1 MTIAMSERVH
11 AVSILHEAPLD
22 VLREHPEAVLDLLRV
37 AGQPAP
43 SEVAV
48 VVLDSEL
55 TEAIPSVRRADLV
68 FLLRDEDRVAR
79 HAIVVE
85 VQRDRDDDKLYAWP
99 HYVSYLHARHRVA
112 ISLLVLTFDEDV
124 CRWARKLH
132 DLGPCM
138 AFAPLVIG
146 PTDLPTIATIEQA
159 LANPDLAVL
168 TALAHLGSRD
178 TEVAG
183 RHEPEVLRV
192 FEAMLRTQ
200 RSEAR
205 QKFLSLLHGAARG
218 PLRGILERLTE
229 AYGMGALEMIYKE
242 GEAEGE
248 ARGRAEGEAKALL
261 KILRARGLA
270 IDAAAEARILATRDL
285 ALLDRWLERALVASS
300 VDEVLAH

>member
-1 MTIAMSERVH
+1 MAIAMGEGVH
-11 AVSILHEAPLD
+11 PVSIFHEAPLD

-43 SEVAV
+43 SDIAV
-48 VVLDSEL
+48 VMLDSEL
-55 TEAIPSVRRADLV
+55 AEAVPSVRRADLV
-68 FLLRDEDRVAR
+68 FLLRNQDLVAC
-79 HAIVVE
+79 HAIIVE
-85 VQRDRDDDKLYAWP
+85 VQRDRDDEKLFAWP

-112 ISLLVLTFDEDV
+112 ITLLVLTFDEDV
-124 CRWARKLH
+124 CRWARKAH

-146 PTDLPTIATIEQA
+146 PTDLPTIGTIEQA

-168 TALAHLGSRD
+168 TALAHLGGRD
-178 TEVAG
+178 AEAAR
-183 RHEPEVLRV
+183 RHEPEVARV

-205 QKFLSLLHGAARG
+205 HKFLSLLHGAARG
-218 PLRGILERLTE
+218 PLRGILEGLTE

-261 KILRARGLA
+261 KILRTRGLA
-270 IDAAAEARILATRDL
+270 IDATAEARILATRDL
-285 ALLDRWLERALVASS
+285 ALFDRWLERALTASS
-300 VDEVLAH
+300 VDEVLAG